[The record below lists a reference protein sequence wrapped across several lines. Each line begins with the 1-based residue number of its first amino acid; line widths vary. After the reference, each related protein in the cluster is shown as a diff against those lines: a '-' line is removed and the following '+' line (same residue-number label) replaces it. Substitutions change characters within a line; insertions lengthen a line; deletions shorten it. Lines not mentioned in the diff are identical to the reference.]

1 MDRGPG
7 HGHLGEQ
14 TERKMD
20 YPGLSDFNEEW
31 KDMSIKYDCVI
42 EQNLVLELKVQKIN
56 NRVE

>member
-20 YPGLSDFNEEW
+20 YPSLSDFNEER

-42 EQNLVLELKVQKIN
+42 E
-56 NRVE
+56 